1 MDAGAAPDRHTGV
14 GRGPTQPVMVI
25 AEPGPSSE
33 PGCHGPS
40 ALEVERPS
48 EIQGAGGLHGMYG
61 GPIAVRLQEQ
71 FVWPAHGEKVAETSE
86 TPRWL
91 QDFNQSLQPN
101 VLRT

>member
-1 MDAGAAPDRHTGV
+1 
-14 GRGPTQPVMVI
+14 
-25 AEPGPSSE
+25 
-33 PGCHGPS
+33 
-40 ALEVERPS
+40 
-48 EIQGAGGLHGMYG
+48 MYG

-71 FVWPAHGEKVAETSE
+71 FVWPAHGEKVAETSG